1 MFQNFL
7 VKQLLKSKLKS
18 LPESEQNK
26 IMTIL
31 EKNPDFFMKIA
42 KEIQEKT
49 NQGMSQEEA
58 SVAVMTIHKDELQK
72 MLGPN

>member
-26 IMTIL
+26 ILAIL

-49 NQGMSQEEA
+49 KQGMSQEQA
-58 SVAVMTIHKDELQK
+58 SLAVMQNHKDELQK
-72 MLGPN
+72 MLS

>member
-72 MLGPN
+72 MLGQN